1 MLFADSTS
9 SSSERVTPNS
19 RWLRAKW
26 LPRLLSRNKEIPQII
41 KQALPEIH
49 EEGDQILLEVLTG

>member
-1 MLFADSTS
+1 M
-9 SSSERVTPNS
+9 TPNS

-26 LPRLLSRNKEIPQII
+26 LPRLLPRNKETPQII

-49 EEGDQILLEVLTG
+49 EEGDRIWLEVLAGKALSVWT